1 MAGFYSCVMA
11 NSNKIKIKGI
21 SKNSFVQIGGTKNK
35 RGDETPPTFLQ
46 KNEFLETP
54 SRLKLKD

>member
-1 MAGFYSCVMA
+1 MA